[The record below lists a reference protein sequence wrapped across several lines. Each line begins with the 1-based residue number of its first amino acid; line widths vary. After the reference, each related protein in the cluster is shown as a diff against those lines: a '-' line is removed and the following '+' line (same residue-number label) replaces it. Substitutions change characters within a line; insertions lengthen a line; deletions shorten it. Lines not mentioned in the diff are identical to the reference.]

1 MFALIILT
9 LSTDLS
15 HLHDW
20 KHCAKCVLKNC
31 PFHQRKMKGKRN
43 VAAKSPKWRFPWWYT
58 QILQAIWKE
67 MWTYRWASIRE
78 RFLKETNKHNFKNHI
93 CKRFK
98 WNWKKK
104 PFCFLLK
111 QLLWNPPMLQKK
123 TNKSIYLFMKLKFL
137 SSKCYKL
144 LTTFHW
150 RKIRT
155 WNVSSVT

>member
-78 RFLKETNKHNFKNHI
+78 RFLKETNKHNFKNYI

-98 WNWKKK
+98 WKLKKK
-104 PFCFLLK
+104 IPSVFCLSNYYGIHQCFKRRQTSPFIYSWNWNFLV
-111 QLLWNPPMLQKK
+111 Q
-123 TNKSIYLFMKLKFL
+123 
-137 SSKCYKL
+137 
-144 LTTFHW
+144 
-150 RKIRT
+150 
-155 WNVSSVT
+155 SVTNSWPHPLKENQDLKC